1 MGLVLIANQY
11 IDTKHSYSFEDT
23 VNITFFDTELYITV
37 LMSLSVLFIAFV
49 FLIVTSY
56 VRCVKKAPHESPQ
69 KDKAMVKKRRRK
81 PLWKRLRSSLPRSL
95 KCGKK
100 VAINNQIPAEP
111 DEDHDPL
118 REEHSIVYLIG
129 SVYIFGIGSIVL
141 AISEIGYFFH
151 RGSDP
156 SKGSSSQHK
165 NYKIHLFFFLIML
178 LFTVSQM
185 LFLTLVCF
193 WKKSLSKV
201 RRNTGDTTV
210 KFFLVHLL
218 ATNIVLAIFFVAK
231 ESGVFLGGSEKSSDD
246 VENLTCFGTDENQP
260 HVRLE
265 DKEEYLELFVV
276 EYILIVAGLLYSL
289 LRHISNR
296 RHRRKTVEILKH
308 KPYSSGISVHPSS
321 EHVQSEERSA
331 LDLKGTSKATDKS
344 AKVISL
350 YRLAK
355 LHQLKAYFL
364 PVIGVVLV
372 VVMIENASNLKDRY
386 HYSGV
391 LTTDYSLKIIV
402 YLSEIL
408 ALYFI
413 LAQVSSL
420 EYTSR
425 KMEAKLLLFSMS
437 LGIIPSD
444 LFALI
449 AAIAGTKEKEII
461 VDGLPKFKP
470 LIPSILML
478 VFCIMNIFS
487 VCFVT
492 YAIIVT
498 QRYRCKTTAWFRAL
512 ILYLFVTNIGHWIK
526 DAFTELKH
534 DGTTTYSIVQ
544 QFYQDFAWQLIN
556 RSIYPL
562 CIFFRFHAAAMLVS
576 ILFKFASWRGSC
588 LQRGQSDDFAV
599 KTV

>member
-1 MGLVLIANQY
+1 
-11 IDTKHSYSFEDT
+11 
-23 VNITFFDTELYITV
+23 
-37 LMSLSVLFIAFV
+37 
-49 FLIVTSY
+49 
-56 VRCVKKAPHESPQ
+56 
-69 KDKAMVKKRRRK
+69 
-81 PLWKRLRSSLPRSL
+81 
-95 KCGKK
+95 
-100 VAINNQIPAEP
+100 
-111 DEDHDPL
+111 
-118 REEHSIVYLIG
+118 
-129 SVYIFGIGSIVL
+129 
-141 AISEIGYFFH
+141 
-151 RGSDP
+151 
-156 SKGSSSQHK
+156 
-165 NYKIHLFFFLIML
+165 
-178 LFTVSQM
+178 M
-185 LFLTLVCF
+185 LFLTLLCF

-201 RRNTGDTTV
+201 RRNTGDTAV

-231 ESGVFLGGSEKSSDD
+231 ESGVFLGGSEKSPDD

-265 DKEEYLELFVV
+265 DKEEYLEPFVV

-289 LRHISNR
+289 LGHISNK

-308 KPYSSGISVHPSS
+308 KPHSSGISVHPSS
-321 EHVQSEERSA
+321 EHVKSEERSA
-331 LDLKGTSKATDKS
+331 LDQKGTSKATDKS
-344 AKVISL
+344 AEVTSL

-355 LHQLKAYFL
+355 RHQLKAYFL
-364 PVIGVVLV
+364 PVIGIVLV
-372 VVMIENASNLKDRY
+372 VVMIENASNLKDSC

-408 ALYFI
+408 ASYFI
-413 LAQVSSL
+413 LAQVSSQ
-420 EYTSR
+420 EYTPR
-425 KMEAKLLLFSMS
+425 KMEADDKLLLFSMS

-461 VDGLPKFKP
+461 VDGVPKFKP
-470 LIPSILML
+470 LIPSILLL

-512 ILYLFVTNIGHWIK
+512 ILYLLVTNIGHWIK

-562 CIFFRFHAAAMLVS
+562 GIFFRFHAAAMLVS
-576 ILFKFASWRGSC
+576 IWFKFASWRGNC
-588 LQRGQSDDFAV
+588 IHRGQADDFAV